1 MLIEANP
8 SVRPITVNPSF
19 IFPEDSY
26 PHYRLYQNI
35 AQMQTETG
43 NDYCLFFYLNAKD
56 FLVLEPKIPRHLAM
70 KKLAGH
76 LKTATFTVYETI

>member
-26 PHYRLYQNI
+26 PHYRLLR
-35 AQMQTETG
+35 MQTETG
-43 NDYCLFFYLNAKD
+43 NDYCLFFILM
-56 FLVLEPKIPRHLAM
+56 PKIFWFWNRKFRGTWL
-70 KKLAGH
+70 
-76 LKTATFTVYETI
+76 

>member
-26 PHYRLYQNI
+26 PHYRLLR
-35 AQMQTETG
+35 MQTETG

-76 LKTATFTVYETI
+76 LKTAAFAVYETV